1 MSPLPATIPAIVRAR
16 VRAAVRRRAPEFAA
30 PAGPGAGEAP
40 PRRHRRGPGLVHRA
54 PSDAGFPYRR
64 VLSAPPT
71 LLPPATRADREAA
84 AKPPA
89 EGPPGERAGLDPYGA
104 LGTDGAHGAGEFAT
118 PGALAPPARVPRQV
132 PGPAGGGRP

>member
-1 MSPLPATIPAIVRAR
+1 MSPLPATIPAIVRTR

-40 PRRHRRGPGLVHRA
+40 PRRRRGPGRGHRA
-54 PSDAGFPYRR
+54 PSDAGSPYRR
-64 VLSAPPT
+64 VLSALLT
-71 LLPPATRADREAA
+71 VLPPATRAGREAV
-84 AKPPA
+84 AKPLA

-118 PGALAPPARVPRQV
+118 PARVPRQA
-132 PGPAGGGRP
+132 PGPTGSGRP